1 MSLADQEECR
11 HVPSKRRAGSSCRRG
26 NYRSDNENRVA
37 VAEWPDVNVTS
48 AP

>member
-1 MSLADQEECR
+1 MPL
-11 HVPSKRRAGSSCRRG
+11 KLRAGSSCLRG